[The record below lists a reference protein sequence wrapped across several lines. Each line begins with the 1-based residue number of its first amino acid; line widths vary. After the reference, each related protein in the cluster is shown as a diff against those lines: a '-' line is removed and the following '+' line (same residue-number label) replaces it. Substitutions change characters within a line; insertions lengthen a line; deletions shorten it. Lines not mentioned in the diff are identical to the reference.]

1 MIVRIVLAGAL
12 IAAAMVAVKDG
23 RLLRQSG
30 LTGSC
35 RSVVTRG
42 GEVVF
47 WEACRKGKLDG
58 RPNLTRQGCKAVT
71 IRNGLEW
78 WHCPAALGASRAAS

>member
-1 MIVRIVLAGAL
+1 MIIRIVLAGAL

-23 RLLRQSG
+23 RLLLDAG

-47 WEACRKGKLDG
+47 WQACKKGKLDG
-58 RPNLTRQGCKAVT
+58 RPDLKRQGCTAVV
-71 IRNGLEW
+71 IKNGLEW
-78 WHCPAALGASRAAS
+78 WRCPAPVTASRAAS